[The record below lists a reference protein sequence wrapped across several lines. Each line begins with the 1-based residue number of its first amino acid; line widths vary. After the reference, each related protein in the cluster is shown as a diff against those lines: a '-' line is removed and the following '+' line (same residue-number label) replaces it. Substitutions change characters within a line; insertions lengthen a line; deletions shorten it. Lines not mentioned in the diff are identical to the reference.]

1 MGDKA
6 TRVNFQRS
14 GGFGGVTL
22 SKDIDTSELAE
33 DEAAE
38 LEQLL
43 DRVDFTADPAPQ
55 PRGGGADRFQYD
67 LTVERGGERYQLT
80 CGEAQLTPELKE
92 LVDRLQA
99 MARRR

>member
-1 MGDKA
+1 MGEKA
-6 TRVNFQRS
+6 TRVSFQRS
-14 GGFGGVTL
+14 GGFGGITL
-22 SKDIDTSELAE
+22 SKEVDTSELDD

-43 DRVDFTADPAPQ
+43 DRVDFTADPAPR

-67 LTVERGGERYQLT
+67 LTVERGGERHQLT

-99 MARRR
+99 MARRG